1 MKRSVTQQGLK
12 RARQSGRARCVNGG
26 VPCATNNLTKSI
38 PFEPTS
44 KRRKGYPSETHVK
57 RGERIVH
64 GNKHLTEKLGR
75 NDLCP
80 CGSGRRFQE
89 VLSADG
95 KTLLKLTAEAK
106 ANNNFSLSS
115 NALNLLK
122 FIEKLRL
129 KPYDDQTGKDITSW
143 CKGATIGYGHLIPSH
158 EWEKYKKGI
167 DAAAAQNLFIA
178 DVFPFVRAV
187 TSIVTA
193 QLSQNQFDALVI
205 FVFNIGI
212 NGFSSSAVLKLVN
225 DPTAETV
232 HKDLESA
239 WKAWN
244 KSQGI
249 VNAGLVNRRN
259 AEWNIYSKNI
269 YQRW

>member
-1 MKRSVTQQGLK
+1 MTKILKSVGRGGANLYSDVLAIQGLLNK
-12 RARQSGRARCVNGG
+12 Y
-26 VPCATNNLTKSI
+26 SI
-38 PFEPTS
+38 PGATVPLKADGKAGPQTI
-44 KRRKGYPSETHVK
+44 T
-57 RGERIVH
+57 RIE
-64 GNKHLTEKLGR
+64 L
-75 NDLCP
+75 
-80 CGSGRRFQE
+80 FQE
-89 VLSADG
+89 KVMKMVKPDGRVDPDG

-115 NALNLLK
+115 NALDLLK

-158 EWEKYKKGI
+158 EWEKYKNGI
-167 DAAAAQNLFIA
+167 DAAAAQNLFVS
-178 DVFPFVRAV
+178 DVFPYVMAV
-187 TSIVTA
+187 TSKVTA

-225 DPTAETV
+225 DPTATTV

-259 AEWNIYSKNI
+259 AEWNIYSNNL